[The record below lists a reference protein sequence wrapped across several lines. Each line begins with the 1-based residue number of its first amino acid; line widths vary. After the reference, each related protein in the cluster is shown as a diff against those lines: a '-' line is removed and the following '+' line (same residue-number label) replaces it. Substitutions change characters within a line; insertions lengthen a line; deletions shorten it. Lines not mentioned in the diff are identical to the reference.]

1 MSLQSNG
8 RGSFRRQQ
16 PRAMAA
22 AFEQPKS
29 RSGPRGKLFV
39 RWRARDVTAAGCAAA
54 CEVGGREG
62 SMGSCVGVAWAKP
75 EHQVVQS
82 KARNLFAM
90 GVKLRARNMLH
101 RPHTR
106 LVFHRNVEKTTDS
119 RFGLNARL
127 VCSNQFEIP
136 GVRHMPL
143 ASDIRA
149 SI

>member
-1 MSLQSNG
+1 M
-8 RGSFRRQQ
+8 
-16 PRAMAA
+16 
-22 AFEQPKS
+22 E
-29 RSGPRGKLFV
+29 
-39 RWRARDVTAAGCAAA
+39 
-54 CEVGGREG
+54 
-62 SMGSCVGVAWAKP
+62 SCVGVSWAKH
-75 EHQVVQS
+75 EHKIVQS

-106 LVFHRNVEKTTDS
+106 LVFHRNEEKTTNS

-136 GVRHMPL
+136 RVRHMPL
-143 ASDIRA
+143 ESDIKA